1 MDQTN
6 QNIADDEG
14 NNEDERK
21 LSPINTHPSA
31 NRNPKK
37 RKVNVE
43 NAMEVETS
51 HTDGSD
57 SFVYLVIDGRMSQPI
72 EVKVVTGDNLNKIKD
87 RLKIQTRPYFDSI
100 PTFEIELFES
110 DEHKKPLKSVVTWN
124 SKVEWGTQTQP
135 LIVKVNPSMVTVAPV
150 NTGNSVAIFGK
161 CLFCCVFE

>member
-51 HTDGSD
+51 HTDGKD
-57 SFVYLVIDGRMSQPI
+57 PFVYYRIFHNEQMSRITRINVKDNDCIDYI
-72 EVKVVTGDNLNKIKD
+72 IDEIK
-87 RLKIQTRPYFDSI
+87 KKERPYFDGVPAI
-100 PTFEIELFES
+100 GIELFES
-110 DEHKKPLKSVVTWN
+110 NEHTELLNTFVTWN
-124 SKVEWGTQTQP
+124 SNVEWGTQTQP

-150 NTGNSVAIFGK
+150 NTGSSTAAVGK
-161 CLFCCVFE
+161 CHH